1 VSEQLVQVLLR
12 DETLAQANSSLGPVH
27 AQAVREVAAGPHANV
42 HTERDQIGDIV
53 LVVVV
58 SFVVL
63 ELGDKPARVVVA
75 LDDLSAAVDAV
86 QHAVAGVPNLRAD
99 RKL

>member
-58 SFVVL
+58 L

-75 LDDLSAAVDAV
+75 LDDLSAVVDAV
-86 QHAVAGVPNLRAD
+86 QHAVAGVANLRAD
-99 RKL
+99 RKM